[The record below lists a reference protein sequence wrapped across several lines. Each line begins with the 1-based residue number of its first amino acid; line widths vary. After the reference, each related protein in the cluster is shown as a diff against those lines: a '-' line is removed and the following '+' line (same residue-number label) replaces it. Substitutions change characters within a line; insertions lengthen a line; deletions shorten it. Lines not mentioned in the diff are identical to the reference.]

1 MAVGLRRRAVTVRP
15 RDRPGTKVAS
25 TEVDRV
31 SQDDDG
37 PARRGPRPLER
48 RVLGE
53 SEGQGWH
60 DRAASVGAGRGAV
73 SADNDDSADSADNA
87 RSG

>member
-15 RDRPGTKVAS
+15 HDRPGTNVAS

-37 PARRGPRPLER
+37 PDRRGPRPLER

-53 SEGQGWH
+53 SEVQGWP
-60 DRAASVGAGRGAV
+60 DRAASVGAGRGDV
-73 SADNDDSADSADNA
+73 SADSADNA